1 LSLTQKHQQGD
12 QMGRFSPFGRLFTL
26 ASFLKIKEVAQIFV
40 LVCKLCIN
48 FDKKMGWA
56 TFWEIFLQTD
66 LVTLH
71 DQSNMAQQRQ
81 WHFANNLQSK

>member
-12 QMGRFSPFGRLFTL
+12 QMGRFSPFVYFWQM
-26 ASFLKIKEVAQIFV
+26 FLKIKEVAQIFV